1 MNRTTNKEKWWIYLI
16 FLFVG
21 IISLFTGF
29 LIGSIPLF
37 DGGLLVML
45 LPLPICSYLLHLTI
59 KHYGIEKYSSNF
71 VFVTLAASILI
82 FLIGLFGGLLV
93 PVKYFGPFG
102 PFFLLLIIFAIGSI
116 IFKND
121 RHKKFAL
128 TAFTISF
135 ATIFL
140 IFGVTFALAGY
151 HHNNSAEI
159 SADLLQTAPDECFV
173 LTDQDLDEYPAIRYA
188 ITNQS
193 TTINNDEG
201 MRTRN
206 FLCERG
212 SYNVKYGDRYYRI
225 FFVTA

>member
-1 MNRTTNKEKWWIYLI
+1 MNSTTNKEKWWIYLI

-21 IISLFTGF
+21 TISLFTGF
-29 LIGSIPLF
+29 FIGDIPLF
-37 DGGLLVML
+37 DGGLFAML
-45 LPLPICSYLLHLTI
+45 LPLPICSVLLHLVI
-59 KHYGIEKYSSNF
+59 KYYGTEKYSFTF
-71 VFVTLAASILI
+71 VFVTLAASIII
-82 FLIGLFGGLLV
+82 FLIGYIV
-93 PVKYFGPFG
+93 PLGA
-102 PFFLLLIIFAIGSI
+102 FFLLLILFAIGSI

-140 IFGVTFALAGY
+140 IFGATFALAGY
-151 HHNNSAEI
+151 NHNNSAEI
-159 SADLLQTAPDECFV
+159 SADLLQTAPDEFFV
-173 LTDQDLDEYPAIRYA
+173 LTEQDLDEYPAIRYA

-193 TTINNDEG
+193 TTINNDED
-201 MRTRN
+201 MRTTN
-206 FLCERG
+206 FLREKG